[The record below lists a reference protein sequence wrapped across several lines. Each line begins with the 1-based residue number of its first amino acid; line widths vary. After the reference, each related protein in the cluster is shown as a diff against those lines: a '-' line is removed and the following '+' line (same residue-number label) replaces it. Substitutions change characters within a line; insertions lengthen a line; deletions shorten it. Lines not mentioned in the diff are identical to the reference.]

1 VLDIQGKVHRFPRL
15 MPEVWYEVVFKDG
28 KRAVKA
34 RALLNSGSSFVV
46 LPSKLAQKLEL
57 KPAGRAEIELA
68 DGKVLEREVYEIEVE
83 MKNEQTGERRSGRVW
98 QLWRKGTIHSS
109 GRT

>member
-1 VLDIQGKVHRFPRL
+1 

-28 KRAVKA
+28 KRALKA
-34 RALLNSGSSFVV
+34 RALLNSGSQV
-46 LPSKLAQKLEL
+46 LLFCPPSSHKKLEL
-57 KPAGRAEIELA
+57 KPAGKAEIELA
-68 DGKVLEREVYEIEVE
+68 DGKVLEREVYKIEVE

-109 GRT
+109 GRRQWKNSKLCWT

>member
-1 VLDIQGKVHRFPRL
+1 

-57 KPAGRAEIELA
+57 KPAGKAEIELA

-83 MKNEQTGERRSGRVW
+83 MKNEQTGERRSAKSLATVEERDYP
-98 QLWRKGTIHSS
+98 LLGTEAMEKTPNYAGHS
-109 GRT
+109 